1 VVDLVIWGNEHEC
14 IPSLQESLVGTYRIL
29 QPGSS
34 VACSLSKTESN
45 YCPKQMMYFE
55 IKERK
60 FRMKSLPF
68 IQIRQ
73 FIYDEISLKDYK
85 DLSNASSN
93 PKVDEMIK
101 EVLRQ
106 KVISMI
112 TEARSGLS
120 PLLTEEE
127 EQVLANSEIGIPKFK
142 IQDREKVLIRLRV
155 DYEGF
160 NAINHQRF
168 GSQFIGQVA
177 NPGEIL
183 LLVKKRKEIIR
194 TPGDSTRITTAQGE
208 LRQLLAE
215 GADEEDAINRIRIED
230 LVNETLSN
238 SKYSLSLLA
247 ESEMAQ
253 ALDDYIIKKLP
264 NAIQDLVIDSLER
277 VQHLLAKD
285 TAISDKHSIVKAT
298 ETVKSS
304 QISQEEL
311 QKAKTTKRNE
321 AASSS
326 SSSSS
331 SAVVPAATAGRGK
344 ASSTSSA
351 AAKKGGK
358 KAPAASV
365 FIDLDEDLD
374 DEISIP
380 EKPKA
385 KPRGRAAVASSKK
398 KAVNEDDF
406 DDDEMDIDHPPS
418 PPKSASGRRPAR
430 AAAKVHFWFSLL
442 FSLFFTFRLSYTG
455 KEDLC

>member
-1 VVDLVIWGNEHEC
+1 
-14 IPSLQESLVGTYRIL
+14 
-29 QPGSS
+29 
-34 VACSLSKTESN
+34 
-45 YCPKQMMYFE
+45 MYFE

-60 FRMKSLPF
+60 FRMKSIPF
-68 IQIRQ
+68 TQIRQ

-85 DLSNASSN
+85 ELANTSN
-93 PKVDEMIK
+93 PKIEEIIK
-101 EVLRQ
+101 ELLRQ
-106 KVISMI
+106 KVITMI
-112 TEARSGLS
+112 TEARSALS
-120 PLLTEEE
+120 PLPTEEE
-127 EQVLANSEIGIPKFK
+127 DQALASSEIGIPKFK
-142 IQDREKVLIRLRV
+142 IIDREKVLIRLRV

-183 LLVKKRKEIIR
+183 LLVKKRKEVIR
-194 TPGDSTRITTAQGE
+194 GPGDPMKVTTAQGE

-264 NAIQDLVIDSLER
+264 NAIQDLVVDSLER

-285 TAISDKHSIVKAT
+285 TAIADKHSIVKAT

-321 AASSS
+321 AAAASAASSS

-331 SAVVPAATAGRGK
+331 SAVVPASGRGK
-344 ASSTSSA
+344 STSA

-358 KAPAASV
+358 KTASSA

-385 KPRGRAAVASSKK
+385 KPRGRATATKK
-398 KAVNEDDF
+398 TAKQDDDF
-406 DDDEMDIDHPPS
+406 DDDEMDIDRPPS
-418 PPKSASGRRPAR
+418 PPNKVTSGRRPAR
-430 AAAKVHFWFSLL
+430 AAATKVIVF
-442 FSLFFTFRLSYTG
+442 
-455 KEDLC
+455 

>member
-1 VVDLVIWGNEHEC
+1 
-14 IPSLQESLVGTYRIL
+14 
-29 QPGSS
+29 
-34 VACSLSKTESN
+34 
-45 YCPKQMMYFE
+45 
-55 IKERK
+55 
-60 FRMKSLPF
+60 
-68 IQIRQ
+68 
-73 FIYDEISLKDYK
+73 
-85 DLSNASSN
+85 
-93 PKVDEMIK
+93 
-101 EVLRQ
+101 
-106 KVISMI
+106 MI
-112 TEARSGLS
+112 TEARSALS
-120 PLLTEEE
+120 PLPTEEE
-127 EQVLANSEIGIPKFK
+127 DQALASSEIGIPKFK
-142 IQDREKVLIRLRV
+142 IIDREKVLIRLRV

-183 LLVKKRKEIIR
+183 LLVKKRKEVIR
-194 TPGDSTRITTAQGE
+194 GPGDPMKVTTAQGE

-285 TAISDKHSIVKAT
+285 TAIADKHSIVKAT

-321 AASSS
+321 AAAASAASS

-331 SAVVPAATAGRGK
+331 SAVPASGRGK
-344 ASSTSSA
+344 ATSA

-358 KAPAASV
+358 KTASSA

-385 KPRGRAAVASSKK
+385 KPRGRATATKK
-398 KAVNEDDF
+398 TAKQDDDF
-406 DDDEMDIDHPPS
+406 DDDEMDIDRPPS
-418 PPKSASGRRPAR
+418 PPKVTSGRRPAR
-430 AAAKVHFWFSLL
+430 VAATKVIVFYFSSFL
-442 FSLFFTFRLSYTG
+442 FVIVTVVF
-455 KEDLC
+455 